1 LMNNVKNQIPLQKC
15 EGIFFVKE
23 EDKN

>member
-1 LMNNVKNQIPLQKC
+1 MNNVKNQIPLQKC